1 MKWKFKHCFLI
12 DFKDEDVVKLY
23 DLSSLCDQN
32 LIFEDDTSENNKNP
46 FKDGVAM
53 LLYKIAR
60 NIMHKKRTRDI
71 KLKHDR
77 LTGYGKIDF
86 FVNIENDT

>member
-86 FVNIENDT
+86 FL